1 MSGPRP
7 QGIDPHQPSNPMKPA
22 AKPFLENI
30 APDTARAIGS
40 AACREARLD
49 RCDELGVMD
58 LAGAGQAAEPVMK
71 A

>member
-1 MSGPRP
+1 
-7 QGIDPHQPSNPMKPA
+7 MKPA

-30 APDTARAIGS
+30 ASDTARAIGS